1 MEGVESVEEWGEV
14 REEETVSRADDD
26 DDLSTAGQV
35 CLRAVSV
42 DDCAEGTCSIERC

>member
-14 REEETVSRADDD
+14 REEETVSRADD